1 MPVYSFESKVNAI
14 LFMADDIGTAM
25 IKFKLSFPEEKVMRV
40 EQYFPDS
47 PRGQRGWHVVFR
59 AEDEK

>member
-1 MPVYSFESKVNAI
+1 MPIYFLGGKVHAAPVD
-14 LFMADDIGTAM
+14 ADDIGTAM
-25 IKFKLSFPEEKVMRV
+25 IKFKLSFPEEKVTRV

-47 PRGQRGWHVVFR
+47 PRWRVVFR